1 MLFNRF
7 MAAMWDKWAS
17 KKTIINSNKR
27 VGITATALDV
37 NSMEQVW
44 RGFKLH
50 GWSQTVVFRKH

>member
-37 NSMEQVW
+37 NSMEQV
-44 RGFKLH
+44 
-50 GWSQTVVFRKH
+50 